1 MKHFFPNSFQTVRK
15 EIHDQEPIILQI
27 IKAGDPVNSDLN
39 NEEQNILSDK
49 LLKLQDDWTHLQN
62 DIIDIGM
69 IIEEHSRQWNELQGN
84 LRKLNEWLLQVNDE
98 LAAEEPLKGDLHA
111 LQQQHENLMVSIN

>member
-1 MKHFFPNSFQTVRK
+1 M
-15 EIHDQEPIILQI
+15 
-27 IKAGDPVNSDLN
+27 
-39 NEEQNILSDK
+39 
-49 LLKLQDDWTHLQN
+49 QN
-62 DIIDIGM
+62 DVIDIGV

-111 LQQQHENLMVSIN
+111 LQQQHENLLVGIV